1 MEQLAS
7 TTTEDIPAPP
17 ERHETPFMH
26 AWALAHG
33 ATEVLLLSP
42 PLPPYDI
49 GHIVM
54 TFTCPEILLLKRM
67 KLAIHLINRE
77 LIMTGSKAP
86 IEKPNPPPCL
96 AGHRLLIYYN
106 KAHSNYLVIATTT
119 LSHTHTHTHTH
130 MAKPHGNRQLS
141 AHTTICSAILHPPLF
156 TNLHR
161 ALTPPAGPTSNV
173 LADLPGTA
181 DHPPG

>member
-130 MAKPHGNRQLS
+130 TWQSRMATDNCLHTRLS
-141 AHTTICSAILHPPLF
+141 ALPSFILLYSQIF
-156 TNLHR
+156 TGL
-161 ALTPPAGPTSNV
+161 
-173 LADLPGTA
+173 
-181 DHPPG
+181 